1 MKKKNIMIVSLAV
14 LCVAAIGLL
23 ILYNAEKAV
32 HTADEELQ
40 QELQTVVM
48 GSATWRTYSLEEA
61 TETAATIVYGKVAD
75 KSDMLLHKVPLS
87 NGKIWDDYYTEVY
100 VEVSEVIKGDV
111 TGSTFTY
118 IEQGGET
125 EDTIYV
131 VDGVDPVVIGEEY
144 VFFVNQAGAMLS
156 PVTVLPVTDGVVSI
170 TGGYLVPTNA
180 NAREAAGEIGVA
192 DFISAIKEQLE

>member
-1 MKKKNIMIVSLAV
+1 MKRKIIIITI
-14 LCVAAIGLL
+14 AATFAFLGVIYLL
-23 ILYNAEKAV
+23 FLHTNEKANSN
-32 HTADEELQ
+32 TTKK
-40 QELQTVVM
+40 TVVI
-48 GSATWRTYSLEEA
+48 GYVTWRTYSLEEA
-61 TETAATIVYGKVAD
+61 TETAATIVYGKVVD
-75 KSDMLLHKVPLS
+75 KSDMLLRKVPLS
-87 NGKIWDDYYTEVY
+87 DGTFWDDYYTEVY

-131 VDGVDPVVIGEEY
+131 LDGVDPVVIGEEY
-144 VFFVNQAGAMLS
+144 VFFVNQHGAMLS

-180 NAREAAGEIGVA
+180 NVDESVNKMDVA
-192 DFISAIKEQLE
+192 DYISAIKEQLE